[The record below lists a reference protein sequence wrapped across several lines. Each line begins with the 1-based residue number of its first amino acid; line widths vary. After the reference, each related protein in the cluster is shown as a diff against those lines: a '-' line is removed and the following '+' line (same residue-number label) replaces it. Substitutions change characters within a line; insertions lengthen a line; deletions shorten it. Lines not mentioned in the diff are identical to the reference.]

1 MVEAEEV
8 LEGDRRE
15 GDVLL
20 LDLHPLLGLDRLV
33 EPVAPAPSRH
43 GPAGELVDDHHLA
56 VADDVLPIE
65 LVMDPR
71 PECLVDLVSLHGM
84 LDVEDVGDAGP
95 LLDLGDAVV
104 GERHRLGLLVAGVVL
119 VGDQILDQA
128 RVGVVLLGGLAALAA
143 DDQRGARLVDE
154 DGVDL
159 VDDGV
164 VEPALDALLHGHRHV
179 VPEVVEAQLVVGR
192 VGDVAGVGLAASA
205 GAEVLQAGVG
215 VALVE
220 EVGVVDE
227 GEVLAGDDPDA
238 HAQEVVDGSVPSRV
252 TAGQVVVDGDQ
263 VSALAHQ
270 RVQVQG
276 ESRHQGLAFA
286 GPHLGDLAVVEHDAP
301 DQLDVEVAHPQD
313 AA

>member
-1 MVEAEEV
+1 M
-8 LEGDRRE
+8 
-15 GDVLL
+15 
-20 LDLHPLLGLDRLV
+20 
-33 EPVAPAPSRH
+33 
-43 GPAGELVDDHHLA
+43 ELVDDDHLA

-104 GERHRLGLLVAGVVL
+104 GQRHRLGLLVAGVVL

-227 GEVLAGDDPDA
+227 REVLAGDDPDA